1 MCNGCLESI
10 FALLIMVNL
19 VDDLRNEHLIHVI
32 SPTEVAGDLRNEHFI
47 YLIVELNKLVP
58 IATNY
63 IFDILTKT

>member
-1 MCNGCLESI
+1 MCNGYLESI
-10 FALLIMVNL
+10 FALLIMVNSA
-19 VDDLRNEHLIHVI
+19 DDLRNEHLINVI
-32 SPTEVAGDLRNEHFI
+32 RPPEVAGDLCNEHFI